1 MRDMKATATRR
12 GRNKRSREAIYVIP
26 FMNAGGSQAWRV
38 SGMFGTKQIRA
49 NFKTEEEALAKR
61 DELLNALAGTVST
74 VVRRPTR
81 LTDEQVK
88 EAEVAYS
95 EMGDRPLMLAVRFF
109 KENYRDP
116 VNKITVQVAYD
127 KFIAEKR
134 LNNLRA
140 DSIRNLEV
148 RVGFLTKTHGTKL
161 VSDILPDHLREI
173 VFKEGRSAVTN
184 DNVRRALSSFFTWA
198 TEHKF
203 CAANPMLAIKPVKTE
218 RDEPETLSVAQAR
231 ILIEK
236 AAAFKDGVVLPYI
249 ALGLFAG
256 IRPTEL
262 ARISWDNIDLEAGT
276 ITIGA
281 KIAKMRQRRIVDMV
295 CVTQKDK
302 EGREQKLPANL
313 LAWLLP
319 HAVKKTPFRGV
330 NWRKDFD
337 AVKRAAGWGT
347 ETEANPE
354 LKPWT
359 QDIMRHTAISNHL
372 AYFQHEGK
380 TAAWAGNS
388 PDIIQRHYKG
398 LVKQAEAVEFW
409 GILPVASKVVELR
422 PEAAQVAAVAAV

>member
-1 MRDMKATATRR
+1 MKRNARRR
-12 GRNKRSREAIYVIP
+12 GKNKRSREPIYVIP
-26 FMNAGGSQAWRV
+26 FTNSGGSQAWRV
-38 SGMFGTKQIRA
+38 SGMYGAKQIRA
-49 NFKTEEEALAKR
+49 NFKTEEEALAKK
-61 DELLNALAGTVST
+61 DELLNELASVVTA

-81 LTDEQVK
+81 LTDEQLR

-95 EMGDRPLMLAVRFF
+95 EMGDRPLLLAVRFF
-109 KENYRDP
+109 NENYRDP
-116 VNKITVQVAYD
+116 VNKITVKEAYD
-127 KFIAEKR
+127 KFIAEKE

-148 RVGFLTKTHGTKL
+148 RVGFLSKGHPDRL
-161 VSDILPDHLREI
+161 VSDVLSDHLRDI

-198 TEHKF
+198 MEHKF

-218 RDEPETLSVAQAR
+218 RDEPETLSVGQAR
-231 ILIEK
+231 NLIEK
-236 AAAFKDGVVLPYI
+236 AAAFKDGVILPYI

-262 ARISWDNIDLEAGT
+262 ARITWDNIDLEAGT
-276 ITIGA
+276 ITIGG

-295 CVTQKDK
+295 CLTPKDN
-302 EGREQKLPANL
+302 EGKEQKLPANL
-313 LAWLLP
+313 LAWLMP
-319 HAVKKTPFRGV
+319 HAVKKPPIRGV
-330 NWRKDFD
+330 NWRRDFD
-337 AVKRAAGWGT
+337 AVKQAAGWGT
-347 ETEANPE
+347 ETEKNPQ

-398 LVKQAEAVEFW
+398 LVKQTEAVEFW
-409 GILPVASKVVELR
+409 GVLPVANKVVELR
-422 PEAAQVAAVAAV
+422 PEGTEAAAVAAVQ